1 MEQLQFNLPGEEK
14 IALDANVQEELLNVM
29 ADIILAIIT
38 HERETDHDHQ
48 SS

>member
-14 IALDANVQEELLNVM
+14 IALDANAQEELLNVM

-38 HERETDHDHQ
+38 HKTGDG
-48 SS
+48 S

>member
-14 IALDANVQEELLNVM
+14 LALDANVQEELLNVM
-29 ADIILAIIT
+29 ADIIMAIIT
-38 HERETDHDHQ
+38 HERGTDHDHK